1 MAQQVNLMFGMPGLS
16 LDCFMLVQLS
26 ANAPVRQQMIA
37 QVLEFLLPMWET
49 HMEFVAPCLGL
60 VSAQLVVSI

>member
-1 MAQQVNLMFGMPGLS
+1 
-16 LDCFMLVQLS
+16 MLVQLS

-37 QVLEFLLPMWET
+37 QVLQFLLPMWET

>member
-1 MAQQVNLMFGMPGLS
+1 
-16 LDCFMLVQLS
+16 MLVQLS

-49 HMEFVAPCLGL
+49 HMEFVASCLGL